1 MEEIVLIPAYKPDEK
16 LCRLVDELLALEVGI
31 VIVNDGSPREHDSV
45 FKAVSKHADIINL
58 EKNCGK
64 GAALKVGMEHIRKSH
79 PECKHFVTADADG
92 QHSARDIERVLK
104 ELRTGAGIVLTVR
117 NLRGDIPKKSKLGNR
132 ISRIVYTTLTG
143 HYLNDNQSGLRGF
156 KFDNIDWM
164 TRVSG
169 EKYDYE
175 MNVLYYA
182 DKQAFPITT
191 MGIDTIYIDEN
202 SSSHFNPI
210 KDTLRIYKLLFSSAW
225 VTFASFL
232 LTEMLVLAIS
242 ATLGF
247 YHVILTVASVGIN
260 IAFFSVLLNR
270 FIAFRKFRY
279 ADGLRTVI
287 CTLCRFFAYGVMCQ
301 LIRYMLPFQWVS
313 LILVFNLAVIGVV
326 PLEYLLHKFMHKFK
340 HREIIK
346 E

>member
-16 LCRLVDELLALEVGI
+16 LCRLTEELLLLNVGI
-31 VIVNDGSPREHDSV
+31 VIVNDGSPKEHDR
-45 FKAVSKHADIINL
+45 FFEAVSDKCEIVTL

-64 GAALKVGMEHIRKSH
+64 GAALKAGMEYIKYNH
-79 PECKHFVTADADG
+79 PECVHFVTADADG
-92 QHSARDIERVLK
+92 QHSAKDIKRVFL

-156 KFDNIDWM
+156 KTQNIDWM
-164 TRVSG
+164 TRVKG
-169 EKYDYE
+169 TKYDYE

-202 SSSHFNPI
+202 ASSHFHAI

-232 LTEMLVLAIS
+232 LTEMLIVAIS
-242 ATLGF
+242 MTLGF
-247 YHVILTVASVGIN
+247 YHVILSVASVGIN
-260 IAFFSVLLNR
+260 VAFFSVLLSR
-270 FIAFRKFRY
+270 FIAFRTFRY

-301 LIRYMLPFQWVS
+301 LIRLMLPFEWVS
-313 LILVFNLAVIGVV
+313 LILVFDIAVVCVI

>member
-1 MEEIVLIPAYKPDEK
+1 MEEIVLIPAYKPDDK
-16 LCRLVDELLALEVGI
+16 LCRLVDELIPLGVGLI
-31 VIVNDGSPREHDSV
+31 IVNDGSPAEHDGIFESV
-45 FKAVSKHADIINL
+45 ADRAEIISL

-64 GAALKVGMEHIRKSH
+64 GAALKQGMTYIKKNH

-92 QHSARDIERVLK
+92 QHSPKDIEKVLL

-156 KFDNIDWM
+156 KVENIDWM
-164 TRVSG
+164 IRVKGS
-169 EKYDYE
+169 KYDYE

-191 MGIDTIYIDEN
+191 MGIDTIYINDN
-202 SSSHFNPI
+202 SSSHFNPL
-210 KDTLRIYKLLFSSAW
+210 KDTLRIYRLLFSSAW
-225 VTFASFL
+225 VTLLSFI
-232 LTEMLVLAIS
+232 LTEILVFVIS
-242 ATLGF
+242 STLGY
-247 YHVILTVASVGIN
+247 YHAILTVASVGIN
-260 IAFFSVLLNR
+260 VAFFSVLLCR

-301 LIRYMLPFQWVS
+301 LIRFMLPFDWIS
-313 LILVFNLAVIGVV
+313 LIIIFNLAVICVL

>member
-16 LCRLVDELLALEVGI
+16 LCSLVSELLCLNVGI
-31 VIVNDGSPREHDSV
+31 VIVNDGSPREHDKIFEKV
-45 FKAVSKHADIINL
+45 ARDCEIVTL

-64 GAALKVGMEHIRKSH
+64 GAALKAGMNHIKDNH
-79 PECKHFVTADADG
+79 PECVHFVTADADG
-92 QHSARDIERVLK
+92 QHSAKDIERVFL

-117 NLRGDIPKKSKLGNR
+117 NLRGDIPAKSKLGNR
-132 ISRIVYTTLTG
+132 ISRIVYTILTG

-156 KFDNIDWM
+156 KAKNIDWM
-164 TRVSG
+164 VRVKGS
-169 EKYDYE
+169 KYDYE

-191 MGIDTIYIDEN
+191 MGIATIYIDEN
-202 SSSHFNPI
+202 SSSHFSPL

-232 LTEMLVLAIS
+232 LTELLVLAIS
-242 ATLGF
+242 MTLGF

-260 IAFFSVLLNR
+260 VAFFSVLLGR
-270 FIAFRKFRY
+270 FVAFKKFRY

-301 LIRYMLPFQWVS
+301 LIRFMLPFEWVS
-313 LILVFNLAVIGVV
+313 LIFVFDIAVVLVI